1 MKEGLRFF
9 FFTRNKQ
16 KTKMVSQRCLMC
28 NKIKR
33 RKRPQFGRG
42 QVGAGRALNLLKKVG
57 KAAKQAGKVVK
68 TALKNPLVKQ
78 VLAMGGKKALALGV
92 SQLNKRKLNKLAGFA
107 NDMGN
112 KGLEELFRL

>member
-1 MKEGLRFF
+1 
-9 FFTRNKQ
+9 
-16 KTKMVSQRCLMC
+16 MVRQRCLMC